1 MLQGKMR
8 LPGAMRLAK
17 RLDAFGRD
25 AAGSTA
31 VEFAFIGLAFIVLML
46 GIFQFAL
53 AFMAQMYLHDAVSEA
68 ATGKTTGTYAGNR
81 SAVVAQICARL
92 MAIDSCSSKLLLETQ
107 PLSSYPTTA
116 HAISGATFSA
126 GTSGTVMLIR
136 AQAPVVTFVP
146 GLSTLKVKAAALY
159 MRP

>member
-1 MLQGKMR
+1 MR
-8 LPGAMRLAK
+8 LPSAGRLAG
-17 RLDAFGRD
+17 RLGAFRRD

-46 GIFQFAL
+46 GILQFAL

-68 ATGKTTGTYAGNR
+68 ATGKTSGTYAGNR

-107 PLSSYPTTA
+107 PLTNYATTA
-116 HAISGATFSA
+116 QAISGATFSA
-126 GTSGTVMLIR
+126 GASGTVMLIR
-136 AQAPVVTFVP
+136 AQAPVVTFLP
-146 GLSTLKVKAAALY
+146 GFSTLKVKAAALY
-159 MRP
+159 VRP